1 MAIFTVFYTYVDNPT
16 RLDEVRP
23 AHRSFLTGLNEA
35 GTVLASG
42 PFTTGDAG
50 ALLLVRAESAAAV
63 AEILDRDPFREGAL
77 IAGRTIR
84 EWRPVTGPWAD

>member
-1 MAIFTVFYTYVDNPT
+1 MATFAVLYTYVDDPA

-23 AHRSFLTGLNEA
+23 EHRSFLTALHEA

-84 EWRPVTGPWAD
+84 EWKPVIGPWAD